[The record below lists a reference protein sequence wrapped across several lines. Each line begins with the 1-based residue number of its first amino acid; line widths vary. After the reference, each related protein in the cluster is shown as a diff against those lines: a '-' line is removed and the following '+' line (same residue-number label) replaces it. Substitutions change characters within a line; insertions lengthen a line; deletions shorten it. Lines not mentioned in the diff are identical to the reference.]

1 MTREKIL
8 AMEPGPE
15 MDAAVGRAIF
25 PDRPLKLYEDEKH
38 GRGRR
43 WVYEDEREP
52 VPPYSTSDAAA
63 LEVLKAA
70 TFATIR
76 EIEFR
81 DDRTPDSLW
90 RCLLNGPDRLYEE
103 VEEPTLALAICR
115 AALLAKL

>member
-70 TFATIR
+70 ATGEILISR
-76 EIEFR
+76 EIWNAGEVRWFCSWTGS
-81 DDRTPDSLW
+81 DRPHAA
-90 RCLLNGPDRLYEE
+90 
-103 VEEPTLALAICR
+103 TLALAICR